1 MKHFD
6 VRNSLASAHHEAAAQ
21 FSEAAHHHRAAAFEL
36 ARGNKEEAKT
46 HAVAAEAHAKFGM
59 EAAKKT
65 MSKLGDYDLDVQYD
79 VKKVEGDHVM
89 ITSKS
94 LCTPGCG
101 HTGTGNSFC
110 C

>member
-6 VRNSLASAHHEAAAQ
+6 QRSDLAKAHHEAAAQ
-21 FSEAAHHHRAAAFEL
+21 YAEAAHHHRAAAFEL
-36 ARGNKEEAKT
+36 SRGEKSLAKA
-46 HAVAAEAHAKFGM
+46 HAVAAETHANYG
-59 EAAKKT
+59 AAATKKT
-65 MSKLGDYDLDVQYD
+65 MGNIGDYDLDVKYD
-79 VKKVEGDHVM
+79 VKHVETAHPLV
-89 ITSKS
+89 TSVS